1 MRTFRLAS
9 PEMRG
14 EDVRTLQHVLNERLA
29 HYKSRTRIKENGI
42 YDRETA
48 HAVAVIAKAEGL
60 QHYDGIP
67 SVTRLIEHPAERT
80 PSDIVREH
88 QRAKAREEATIQ
100 AKGNEGLAA
109 IPAIAAHYLGVREVP
124 AGSNWGSPYPAKWE
138 ENFGFDSGVSWCAC
152 FACSMVEAA
161 GGHITGEGGYCPAI
175 EGYARA
181 GTNGFAEWKA
191 NHGEGVEPGWLVLY
205 NFDGGSEPEHIGVV
219 EQIHPTFVQAIEGN
233 TSGTNP
239 ADGGMVARMQR
250 PYSYVVGYARP
261 RI

>member
-1 MRTFRLAS
+1 MRTLRLSS

-14 EDVRTLQHVLNERLA
+14 IDVQNLQKVLNERLA
-29 HYKSRTRIKENGI
+29 HYRSRTRIKENGI

-60 QHYDGIP
+60 EHYDGIP
-67 SVTRLIEHPAERT
+67 AVIRLIMHPGLRTPAEHL
-80 PSDIVREH
+80 REKE
-88 QRAKAREEATIQ
+88 RAKARAEASVPG
-100 AKGNEGLAA
+100 AEGLAA
-109 IPAIAAHYLGVREVP
+109 IPKIAARYLGVTENP
-124 AGSNWGSPYPAKWE
+124 PSSNWGRPYPAKWE

-152 FACSMVEAA
+152 FACSMVGLA
-161 GGHITGEGGYCPAI
+161 GGHVTGEGGFCPAI

-181 GTNGFAEWKA
+181 GTNGFVEWRA

-205 NFDGGSEPEHIGVV
+205 NFAGGTEPEHIGVV
-219 EQIHPTFVQAIEGN
+219 EEIHPTFVQAIEGN

-239 ADGGMVARMQR
+239 ADGGMVARMER

-261 RI
+261 RL